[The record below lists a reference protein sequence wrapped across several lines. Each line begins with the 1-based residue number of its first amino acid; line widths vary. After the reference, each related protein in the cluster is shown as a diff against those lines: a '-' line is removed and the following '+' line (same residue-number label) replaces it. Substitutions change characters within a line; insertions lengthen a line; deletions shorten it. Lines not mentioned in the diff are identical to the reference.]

1 MLEVVLREPEDQ
13 VEVVLVVMAAVLP
26 GQLIQ
31 VEAVVGKVTVAVVL
45 ELAELAWL
53 LLRMWTLSMIYLR

>member
-13 VEVVLVVMAAVLP
+13 VVAVLVVMAAVLP

-53 LLRMWTLSMIYLR
+53 LLRMWTLSMIYLK